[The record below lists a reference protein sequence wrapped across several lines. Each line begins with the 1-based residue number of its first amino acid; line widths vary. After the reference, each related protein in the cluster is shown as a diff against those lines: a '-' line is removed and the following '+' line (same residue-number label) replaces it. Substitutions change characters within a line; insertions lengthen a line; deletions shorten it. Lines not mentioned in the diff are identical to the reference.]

1 MMKLIIAAMALF
13 TPAQAFS
20 EEVAVDD
27 RVLTSEAVVPLCRAV
42 MDETIR
48 TGDAKAAVEKLDRA
62 MVAQGMGNGTRAAVF
77 AICTA
82 YGQGR
87 LDGVKAVGVAA

>member
-1 MMKLIIAAMALF
+1 MLKFIIAAIALF
-13 TPAQAFS
+13 TPVQAFS

-27 RVLTSEAVVPLCRAV
+27 RILASEAVVPLCRAV

-48 TGDAKAAVEKLDRA
+48 TSDAKAAAEKLDRA
-62 MVAQGMGNGTRAAVF
+62 MIAQGMGNGTRAAVF

-82 YGQGR
+82 YMAGR
-87 LDGVKAVGVAA
+87 IDGMNDGRVI